1 MSLIKETHSM
11 HKIRMRAFT
20 NINCVKSLPR
30 TVPQFRFTYL
40 SNCFPANDERLAV
53 KLDRE
58 LSTSFA
64 PFEKERSRFLESAQ
78 YFSRG
83 QRESRQRLLHLAHD
97 EEWVAFKKINSELSY
112 VVYPSIDVSKHSP
125 RPFPMTAC
133 LSRECKQGR
142 LFVRADLPVLATD
155 DHFSSLAL
163 RCGEENE
170 SRKARCHLAFCR
182 TSQIG
187 GSPDHAQ
194 SVDVENAYM

>member
-1 MSLIKETHSM
+1 MILVTQANRISLCLALTRLGLREDMSLIKETHSM

-40 SNCFPANDERLAV
+40 SNCSPANDERLAV

-64 PFEKERSRFLESAQ
+64 PFEKERSHGRFSESAQ

-83 QRESRQRLLHLAHD
+83 LRENRQRLLHSAHD
-97 EEWVAFKKINSELSY
+97 EEWVAFKKIDSEL

-125 RPFPMTAC
+125 RPFPMTPC
-133 LSRECKQGR
+133 LSREYKQDR
-142 LFVRADLPVLATD
+142 LL
-155 DHFSSLAL
+155 
-163 RCGEENE
+163 
-170 SRKARCHLAFCR
+170 
-182 TSQIG
+182 
-187 GSPDHAQ
+187 
-194 SVDVENAYM
+194 